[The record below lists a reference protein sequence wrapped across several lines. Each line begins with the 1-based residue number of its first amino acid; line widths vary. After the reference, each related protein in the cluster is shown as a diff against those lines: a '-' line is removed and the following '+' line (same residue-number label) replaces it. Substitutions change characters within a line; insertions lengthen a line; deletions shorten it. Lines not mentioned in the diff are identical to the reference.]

1 MSLYRFMKKT
11 EFLIEPQASAPI
23 MKGKLFQKQVDN
35 ICLEPAIITLCA
47 YGSKKLISFI
57 ILAEVGKPP
66 PEIFHTSKVTDGSF
80 LCCRMSWLG

>member
-23 MKGKLFQKQVDN
+23 MEGKHFQKQVDN

-47 YGSKKLISFI
+47 YGS
-57 ILAEVGKPP
+57 
-66 PEIFHTSKVTDGSF
+66 
-80 LCCRMSWLG
+80 